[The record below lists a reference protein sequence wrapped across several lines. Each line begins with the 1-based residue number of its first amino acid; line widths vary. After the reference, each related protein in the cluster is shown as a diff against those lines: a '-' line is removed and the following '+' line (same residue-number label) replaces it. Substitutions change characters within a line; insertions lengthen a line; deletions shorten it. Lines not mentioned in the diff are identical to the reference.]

1 MCVSCGC
8 WYSGETSK
16 PGHPEDASVMPKVP
30 TEKSPLT
37 ADTKKGK

>member
-8 WYSGETSK
+8 WYSGSESE

-30 TEKSPLT
+30 VSKADLGSGKSN
-37 ADTKKGK
+37 K